1 MRCDGCGVEC
11 GFELGRIGR
20 GKTYLL
26 SRKRLSRACG
36 SIDWK
41 IYVRTAWGARNPT
54 HLRVH
59 GQQSVSIFK
68 WRGALQ
74 GGEAAS
80 IESSSIHADVDVSL
94 LVAPARVCRRGQRA
108 LGGAAYH
115 RSSGGPQAVQRRHRD
130 ARLMLCYVML
140 WVAAARYAV

>member
-1 MRCDGCGVEC
+1 MLFEREQLKYMQFFDGFNDEAIAVIEREVQSLRMVLR
-11 GFELGRIGR
+11 FLD
-20 GKTYLL
+20 LL

-41 IYVRTAWGARNPT
+41 IYVRTAWVARNPT

-74 GGEAAS
+74 GG
-80 IESSSIHADVDVSL
+80 
-94 LVAPARVCRRGQRA
+94 
-108 LGGAAYH
+108 
-115 RSSGGPQAVQRRHRD
+115 
-130 ARLMLCYVML
+130 
-140 WVAAARYAV
+140 